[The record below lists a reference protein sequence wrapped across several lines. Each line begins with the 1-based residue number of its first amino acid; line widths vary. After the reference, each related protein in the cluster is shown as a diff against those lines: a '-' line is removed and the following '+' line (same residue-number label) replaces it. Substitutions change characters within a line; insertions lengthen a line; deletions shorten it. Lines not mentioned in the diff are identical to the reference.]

1 MGEFAVTEIVAL
13 ARVVDELDYYEILR
27 LPREAQARDIRRA
40 YHDASRRF
48 HPDAHRQQGD
58 ELRGAS
64 AAISKRVCEAY
75 TVLRDPRRRRV
86 YDDFLE
92 QGDGTRLPL
101 GQLHEQATQRDR
113 ASRQGNTAQGQQ
125 FFRRGLADMKR
136 EDWTAAARNL
146 RTAKAFEP
154 ANAEIEQKLEEAK
167 AQLSERKA

>member
-113 ASRQGNTAQGQQ
+113 ASRQGNTAQGRRLLSLAILFL
-125 FFRRGLADMKR
+125 FFARVLQVPHG
-136 EDWTAAARNL
+136 AA
-146 RTAKAFEP
+146 THDHP
-154 ANAEIEQKLEEAK
+154 P
-167 AQLSERKA
+167 